1 MADQER
7 TGEDAADRQGDE
19 AEAMARLQEEIG
31 NLPVSEHLVYMMH
44 SLSALAVGRLGLTA
58 DTSAPRDLGQA
69 RLAIDA
75 FRALLTLLEQARPA
89 ADIAA
94 HRGMLSQLQLAYAG
108 AIEGGSAAEKPE
120 ATADRP
126 AAAAAT
132 PEPVA
137 VKPTGAAETPEGASG
152 RPDAPPES
160 TEAPRASEETPAASG
175 GAAPKKAAA
184 PRKAQKPRRS
194 SQTGS

>member
-108 AIEGGSAAEKPE
+108 AIEGGSAAEKAEVAAERPE
-120 ATADRP
+120 A
-126 AAAAAT
+126 
-132 PEPVA
+132 
-137 VKPTGAAETPEGASG
+137 AAETPEGASG